1 MTTSDAMTTSRIHS
15 DPAYGQALLV
25 ALSGMAS
32 ADPAR
37 TRLRASTIEWY
48 LPVAAHLARRYS
60 YRGEPVADLIQAAA
74 IGLIKAVDRYD
85 PSRGVPFTS
94 YAYPTILGEIKRHF
108 RDTTWAVR
116 VPRGLQEG
124 RAHLATTMETLA
136 GQLRRIPTTADLATA
151 LGIGITEVGE
161 LQRVAEAYRPSSPHR
176 LTSEGEESS
185 LLDEIGGN
193 DPGFDSVDQRL
204 TLRMLLT
211 ELPARDQHILRLRYG
226 GGLTQTEI
234 ATQIGVSQM
243 QISRLLK
250 RSLTTLH
257 NRMIVDGT
265 EVTSPRHATGGPWR
279 AHDVHSEGAEG
290 LG

>member
-151 LGIGITEVGE
+151 LGISITEVGE

-257 NRMIVDGT
+257 NRMIVVDGT
-265 EVTSPRHATGGPWR
+265 QVTSPRHATGGP
-279 AHDVHSEGAEG
+279 
-290 LG
+290 